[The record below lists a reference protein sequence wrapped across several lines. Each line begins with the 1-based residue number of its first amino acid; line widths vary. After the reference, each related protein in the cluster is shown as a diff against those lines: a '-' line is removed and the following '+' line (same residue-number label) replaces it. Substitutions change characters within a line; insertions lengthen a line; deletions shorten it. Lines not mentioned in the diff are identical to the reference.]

1 MLALRRA
8 VLGVGSE
15 KKGFHLFLTGAWVV
29 RSSSVFSVRW
39 AGIVVRSWCQKS
51 LFRCLLDV
59 LLVME
64 RISPLRFALRER
76 LCR

>member
-15 KKGFHLFLTGAWVV
+15 KKGFYLFLTGAWVV

-39 AGIVVRSWCQKS
+39 AGIVVRS
-51 LFRCLLDV
+51 
-59 LLVME
+59 
-64 RISPLRFALRER
+64 
-76 LCR
+76 